1 VLEVKKSRVF
11 WVGFSLLGL
20 VSLLFFWVIWVFVT
34 TTGGRFYFRVML
46 DLVPPIVGW
55 IVILSMGLYMM
66 KGERTTVFWTGLFIL
81 GFASIALFGTL
92 WYSFVLFG
100 DPSYLWNWALPFT
113 VGSVVFILIGLYLI
127 KAGTEQEH

>member
-1 VLEVKKSRVF
+1 
-11 WVGFSLLGL
+11 
-20 VSLLFFWVIWVFVT
+20 
-34 TTGGRFYFRVML
+34 
-46 DLVPPIVGW
+46 
-55 IVILSMGLYMM
+55 M

-92 WYSFVLFG
+92 WYSFVLLG